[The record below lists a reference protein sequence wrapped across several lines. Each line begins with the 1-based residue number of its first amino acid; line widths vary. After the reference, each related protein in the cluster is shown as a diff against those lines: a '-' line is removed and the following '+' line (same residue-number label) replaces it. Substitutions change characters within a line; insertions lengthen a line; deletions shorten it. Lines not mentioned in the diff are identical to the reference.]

1 MIRHKE
7 EIMNDIK
14 KTLKIASTLEVVLG
28 TLHLLSLM
36 FLLEKE
42 LLNALTPLGKGLLFG
57 VDGLLILLGIIGLLA
72 KQKKSLIAIILGIIT
87 IIVQML
93 QAFALMSSSHNFI
106 VVFLSCILL
115 FVTIQYIGDNIKIY
129 KKK

>member
-1 MIRHKE
+1 
-7 EIMNDIK
+7 MNDIK
-14 KTLKIASTLEVVLG
+14 KTLKIASTLEIALG
-28 TLHLLSLM
+28 ALHLLSLM

-42 LLNALTPLGKGLLFG
+42 LLNVLTPLGKGLLFG
-57 VDGLLILLGIIGLLA
+57 VDGLLILLGVIGLLK
-72 KQKKSLIAIILGIIT
+72 KQEKSLLAIILGILTVIF
-87 IIVQML
+87 QLL

-129 KKK
+129 KGKTNKK

>member
-1 MIRHKE
+1 
-7 EIMNDIK
+7 MNDIK
-14 KTLKIASTLEVVLG
+14 KTLKIASTLEIVLG
-28 TLHLLSLM
+28 ALHLLSLM

-42 LLNALTPLGKGLLFG
+42 LLNVLTPLGKGLLFG
-57 VDGLLILLGIIGLLA
+57 IDGLLILLGIIGLLK
-72 KQKKSLIAIILGIIT
+72 KQEKSLLAIILGILTVIFQ
-87 IIVQML
+87 VL

-129 KKK
+129 KGKTNKK

>member
-1 MIRHKE
+1 
-7 EIMNDIK
+7 MNDIK
-14 KTLKIASTLEVVLG
+14 KTLKIASTLEIGLG
-28 TLHLLSLM
+28 ALHLLSLM

-42 LLNALTPLGKGLLFG
+42 LLNVLTPLGKGLLFG
-57 VDGLLILLGIIGLLA
+57 VDGLLILLGIIGLLK
-72 KQKKSLIAIILGIIT
+72 KQEKSLLAIILGILT
-87 IIVQML
+87 IIIQVL

-129 KKK
+129 KGKTNKK

>member
-1 MIRHKE
+1 MIRHRE

-14 KTLKIASTLEVVLG
+14 KTLKIASTLEIVLG

-57 VDGLLILLGIIGLLA
+57 VDGLLILLGIIGLLS

-115 FVTIQYIGDNIKIY
+115 FVTIQYIGDNIKMNLLT
-129 KKK
+129 

>member
-1 MIRHKE
+1 
-7 EIMNDIK
+7 MNDIK
-14 KTLKIASTLEVVLG
+14 KTLKIASTLEIALG
-28 TLHLLSLM
+28 ALHLLSLM

>member
-57 VDGLLILLGIIGLLA
+57 VDGLLILLGIIGLLS

>member
-1 MIRHKE
+1 
-7 EIMNDIK
+7 MNDIK
-14 KTLKIASTLEVVLG
+14 KTLKIASTLEIVLG

-72 KQKKSLIAIILGIIT
+72 KHKKSLIAIILGIIT
-87 IIVQML
+87 IIEQML

>member
-1 MIRHKE
+1 MIRHRE

-14 KTLKIASTLEVVLG
+14 KTLKIASTLEIVLG

-57 VDGLLILLGIIGLLA
+57 VDVLLILLGIIGLLS

>member
-1 MIRHKE
+1 MIRHRE

-14 KTLKIASTLEVVLG
+14 KTLKIASTLEIVLG
-28 TLHLLSLM
+28 TLHLLSLI

-57 VDGLLILLGIIGLLA
+57 VDGLLILLGIIGLLS

>member
-1 MIRHKE
+1 
-7 EIMNDIK
+7 
-14 KTLKIASTLEVVLG
+14 
-28 TLHLLSLM
+28 M

-42 LLNALTPLGKGLLFG
+42 LLNALTPIGKGLLFG
-57 VDGLLILLGIIGLLA
+57 VDGLLILLGIIGLLK
-72 KQKKSLIAIILGIIT
+72 KQEKSLLAIILGILT
-87 IIVQML
+87 IIIQVL

-129 KKK
+129 KGKTNKK